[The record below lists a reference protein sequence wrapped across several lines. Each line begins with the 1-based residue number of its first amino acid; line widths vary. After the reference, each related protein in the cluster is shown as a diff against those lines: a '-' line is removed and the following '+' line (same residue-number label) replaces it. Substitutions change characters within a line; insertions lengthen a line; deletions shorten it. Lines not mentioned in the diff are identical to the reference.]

1 MENSFE
7 KISEIFKSVF
17 GKHVSINSDTK
28 YEDIDEWDS
37 LSHLS
42 LIVELEEKFE
52 LGLTPEEI
60 ENLKSVKAIMQV
72 LKSRHRNT

>member
-1 MENSFE
+1 MENSLE

-28 YEDIDEWDS
+28 YEDVAEWDS

-42 LIVELEEKFE
+42 LIVELEEKFG

-60 ENLKSVKAIMQV
+60 ENLKSVEAIMHAI
-72 LKSRHRNT
+72 KSRHKNT